1 MTSPLSIDPPSSYSF
16 QNEYENEY
24 CSTCHHPPPPRPTA
38 TVQKEF
44 MPTFYNPFET
54 KHRRRTSRA
63 QFKLLEASFSENSK
77 PSAAM
82 RRWLAQK
89 LGMTPRSVQVWFQ
102 NRRAKAKGQIKK
114 KYNAAQEPRAPLVE
128 TPPDALTHLF
138 DAKQEGHQQQEW
150 QQPQLSFDSFSML
163 MDQPDLMSWYSP
175 MSSPLPS
182 LLTPTTTPVDPIH
195 IMHYEAQALSSST
208 FLLEDKTLPFS
219 HMMMDHACFPMDAYL

>member
-1 MTSPLSIDPPSSYSF
+1 MTSQLSIDPPSSYSF
-16 QNEYENEY
+16 QTEYEDEY
-24 CSTCHHPPPPRPTA
+24 CSTCHPPPRPT

-114 KYNAAQEPRAPLVE
+114 KYIQEPRDIPPPHVE
-128 TPPDALTHLF
+128 TPPDALTHF
-138 DAKQEGHQQQEW
+138 PAKQEDNQQQEW

-163 MDQPDLMSWYSP
+163 MEQPDLMSWYSP

-182 LLTPTTTPVDPIH
+182 LLTPITTPADPIH
-195 IMHYEAQALSSST
+195 IMHYEAQALSSS
-208 FLLEDKTLPFS
+208 LEDKTLPFS
-219 HMMMDHACFPMDAYL
+219 YMMMDHACFSMDAYL